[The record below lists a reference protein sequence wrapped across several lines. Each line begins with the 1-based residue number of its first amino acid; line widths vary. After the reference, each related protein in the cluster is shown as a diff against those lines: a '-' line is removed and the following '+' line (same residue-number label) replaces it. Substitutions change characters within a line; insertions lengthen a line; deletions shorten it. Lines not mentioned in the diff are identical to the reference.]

1 VCIGESNCCKD
12 DHIAEAYTE
21 ALHFNEACIH
31 VFSLGDMHFPN
42 ALTLMLQAKQKLVG
56 ANKFEKVQII
66 KVFKAVHIL
75 NVNNIIRTIIT
86 ITAMY
91 SYCSI
96 NASTS

>member
-1 VCIGESNCCKD
+1 
-12 DHIAEAYTE
+12 
-21 ALHFNEACIH
+21 
-31 VFSLGDMHFPN
+31 MHFPN